1 MLKNAHFLPQKSAC
15 IENSFLI
22 LAKLQYISVLTLLK
36 NGCCID
42 FFFGKTK

>member
-15 IENSFLI
+15 IENSFLT
-22 LAKLQYISVLTLLK
+22 LTKFQYIRDLTLLK